1 MILMKV
7 KDRMTPNPYTTTP
20 DAGVGDT
27 WLFLIQHGLTRL
39 PVMDRGKLLGILTK
53 KDFGSRPDLNF
64 RGTSIATR
72 YFSTEETMALNKV
85 KVRDILPVNQS
96 LVTISPDAYI
106 EQAAKLL
113 QDNKISGLPVV
124 DDDGKLIGIITQTD
138 ISNAFMDILAINQ
151 NGVRLNM
158 RVKNT
163 PDTLIK
169 IGQILSDYGVKFHNV
184 VTLEVKNEDP
194 MMILRFSSNDSKAI
208 INDLKAAGF
217 VIESVIIKR

>member
-1 MILMKV
+1 MKV

-39 PVMDRGKLLGILTK
+39 PVMDRGKLVGILTK

-72 YFSTEETMALNKV
+72 YFSTEETLALNKV
-85 KVRDILPVNQS
+85 KVRDILPVNQT
-96 LVTISPDAYI
+96 LVTIGPYAYI

-113 QDNKISGLPVV
+113 QDNKISGMPVV

-151 NGVRLNM
+151 NGIRLNI

-169 IGQILSDYGVKFHNV
+169 IGQILDNYGVRFQNL
-184 VTLEVKNEDP
+184 VTLEVENEDP
-194 MMILRFSSNDSKAI
+194 MIILRFISTDSKAI
-208 INDLKAAGF
+208 INDLKKAGF
-217 VIESVIIKR
+217 IVESVIIKR

>member
-1 MILMKV
+1 MKV
-7 KDRMTPNPYTTTP
+7 KDRMTPNPYTITP
-20 DAGVGDT
+20 DAGVGDA
-27 WLFLIQHGLTRL
+27 WLFLIERGLNRL
-39 PVMDRGKLLGILTK
+39 PVMDRGKLVGILTK

-85 KVRDILPVNQS
+85 KVRDILPLNQA

-113 QDNKISGLPVV
+113 QDNRISGLPVV

-138 ISNAFMDILAINQ
+138 ISQAFMDILAINLK
-151 NGVRLNM
+151 GVRLNM

-163 PDTLIK
+163 PETLIK
-169 IGQILSDYGVKFHNV
+169 IGEILQRHGVVFHNL
-184 VTLEVKNEDP
+184 VTLEVKDEDP
-194 MMILRFSSNDSKAI
+194 LMILRMNANDSKTI
-208 INDLKAAGF
+208 INDFKAAGF
-217 VIESVIIKR
+217 QVEAVMIKR